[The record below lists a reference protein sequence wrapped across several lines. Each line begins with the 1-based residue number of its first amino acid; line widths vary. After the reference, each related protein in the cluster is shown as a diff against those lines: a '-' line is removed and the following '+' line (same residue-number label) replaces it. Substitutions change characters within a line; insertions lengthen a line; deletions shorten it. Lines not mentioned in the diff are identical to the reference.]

1 MRFVSE
7 LQRRNVI
14 KVCVLYVLVGWL
26 LMQGASWLETTV
38 SAPAWATKATLIFL
52 LIGAPIAVIF
62 SWAYEITP
70 EGLKL
75 ESDVEAGKSI
85 TPQTGKRIDRMI
97 IIALVVAIAV
107 LLAKQFV

>member
-14 KVCVLYVLVGWL
+14 KVCVLYVL
-26 LMQGASWLETTV
+26 ASWLLLQGAAWLVATI
-38 SAPAWATKATLIFL
+38 SAPDWLNKGTLISL
-52 LIGAPIAVIF
+52 LLGFPVAVIF

-75 ESDVEAGKSI
+75 ESDVEPEGSFPEN
-85 TPQTGKRIDRMI
+85 T
-97 IIALVVAIAV
+97 VVIHGS
-107 LLAKQFV
+107 